1 MKRWISILLIA
12 SLLFTFLPIGG
23 AAQAETMATTH
34 SHSGWTALNS
44 NSSVFKGQDPLNAG
58 KYYLSSDVDATGFIT
73 INGNVTLCLNGKVL
87 DLRGYAIN
95 VRSGDHLTI
104 CDCSSA
110 THYGNIGT
118 DGLWQASASSGSCD
132 LTGGVITSTSSVA
145 GNFSAVSVESGGSLT
160 LVSGNIAGN
169 TAGSNGGGGV
179 FVHGSNSS
187 FTMTGGSIIGNCAD
201 KKHGGGV
208 SVASGSFTMTG
219 GSIAN
224 NTASGDGG
232 GDGGGVYVTGNNSSF
247 IMNGGSIS
255 GNSATQWG
263 GGVSVNG
270 SSFTMNDGSISGN
283 TASSGGGVHVNGSG
297 FTMSSGNITVN
308 HASGSGGG
316 VMLNIS
322 STSMTL
328 SGDVRINGNTTA
340 NTTAANAPSN
350 VYLPQGRVITIGG
363 PLTGRENI
371 GVSMAQLGVFT
382 SGLPGKGSL
391 DNFTSDDSDCILL
404 SSDGG
409 EAALHAHSYTYSAED
424 AVITEG
430 CTCGHNAT
438 ATLSAPTALTYD
450 GEAKTASMQY
460 DDDWQGYRK
469 WIIRYTKDEQSV
481 SEVKEAG
488 TYTASVTIGRDATA
502 SVTFTIEK
510 ASQAA
515 PSAGEGYAIG
525 YGNETLTVMK
535 GYEVATAETGGTT
548 VSSGDKI
555 APGDT
560 LCIRRPGDNNH
571 TPSDWTA
578 LRIPSRPATPAAPTV
593 TGKTDTSITIAT
605 ESGKAYCIGDGNW
618 ITGDGKPHTFSDLTA
633 GTAYTITV
641 RVPATTSHFAS
652 ESASTSVTTKTA
664 AAAAPAAPSGVSVT
678 ASSVTVADS
687 VSGQQYVVVPAD
699 TTTDIDW
706 SQAQSGNGGALTFD
720 NLNSGTAYVVYTRT
734 AETEEA
740 MPSQASS
747 TRVTTAAAAP
757 NAGEGYAID
766 YGNETI
772 TVKDGY
778 EVRVE
783 NGEWQLE
790 TITFAPGTSYEVR
803 KAAANGVPASAAVSF
818 ATAARPAAPGDAV
831 TVVNES
837 IKGKGDGAVK
847 GITSDMEYKR
857 GDGEWTSGTGDAL
870 TNLAAGTTVTV
881 RLKATNAAPH
891 GEKQIYTVE
900 AGKSLTVIFNSNG
913 GSDVASIEDLSYN
926 ASITA
931 PIAPTKNGYTFVG
944 WYKDEALTSAWDFNS
959 EKVTADTTLYAKWTA
974 NTNTAYTVKHWQQ
987 KLDAENYTC
996 VDTENGTGTTGAS
1009 VTPAVNTYEGF
1020 TAPNAQTVTIA
1031 ADGSTVVNYY
1041 YTRNSYTVSL
1051 SPGTGIASVSGAGTY
1066 AYGAAVTID
1075 ADVEDGY
1082 SWQQWSDG
1090 NAEQSRSFTMGASDV
1105 SLTAQ
1110 ATLNQYTITYNL
1122 AGGTLPNDA
1131 ANPDFYTVESED
1143 ITLANPTKTGHAFAG
1158 WTGTGLDAAS
1168 ETVTIAQGSTGN
1180 RAYTATWTA
1189 NSYAIAYAGM
1199 DGAEAGEN
1207 QPTSHTY
1214 GTVTIVSD
1222 PTKTGYTFA
1231 GWLVN
1236 GSSEAVKDLTLGAD
1250 DYTEAI
1256 TLTATWTANHYT
1268 VAFDANGGSGTMAS
1282 QAFTYDAAQA
1292 LAAASFTRAGH
1303 AFSGWNTAADGSGT
1317 SFADGTSVVNLSAEN
1332 GASVTLYAQ
1341 WTEDAKYSLSG
1352 KVTESDRTGAAGATV
1367 TLLQGVEEIAKT
1379 TTDSDGCYVFTNIPA
1394 GIYNIVTEKGDVT
1407 TTTMVTVDADH
1418 ETMPDITLPEGS
1430 KNATVDNSAAGAFAA
1445 TVGGLN
1451 EIAAAETVKNGETVT
1466 ITLAVTEKEDV
1477 TNSGEAEDG
1486 TLKEEQAAIKQEADG
1501 QTLAFLD
1508 LSLLKT
1514 TTQNGVEGTP
1524 ENIGGSNDNLL
1535 TIVVPFATDNRRHI
1549 TVYRYHGTAAEA
1561 LPEGSENAVNG
1572 EYFSV
1577 GDGVITICA
1586 KKFSTYAIGYSNP
1599 PSTGGSVGLAPIVT
1613 ESEHGSVSLSP
1624 SRPSIGQT
1632 VTITPQPDE
1641 GYIVAAVTVTDASG
1655 QALTVT
1661 KNHDGTWSYEQPR
1674 GQVTIAVTFRL
1685 ASDASDCP
1693 QDNSCPLAGYSDL
1706 QMHTWYHDC
1715 VHYCL
1720 ENGLM
1725 VGTAQGVFSP
1735 DAALTRAQAV
1745 VILWRNEGSPLVEQP
1760 LDFDD
1765 VADDDW
1771 YADAVRW
1778 AVATDVMS
1786 GYGNGRFGAD
1796 DPMTREQMASM
1807 FHRFAFQ
1814 KGIAVS
1820 EGAAVDLNRFSDA
1833 DAISSWALDVVQWAC
1848 DTGLLRGF
1856 EDGRLDPTGNTTRAQ
1871 YSAMIMRFLED
1882 ITQ

>member
-12 SLLFTFLPIGG
+12 SLLFTFLPTGG
-23 AAQAETMATTH
+23 AAQAESTATTH
-34 SHSGWTALNS
+34 SHDGWTALS
-44 NSSVFKGQDPLNAG
+44 AAG
-58 KYYLSSDVDATGFIT
+58 GTLSAGNYYLTGDVDATDFIT
-73 INGNVTLCLNGKVL
+73 INGNVALCLNGKVL
-87 DLRGYAIN
+87 DLKGKAIK
-95 VRSGDHLTI
+95 VGSGDHLII

-110 THYGNIGT
+110 THYGNIDT
-118 DGLWQASASSGSCD
+118 DGLWQASNNSSGSCN
-132 LTGGVITSTSSVA
+132 LTGGIITSTSSVA
-145 GNFSAVSVESGGSLT
+145 GNSSAVSVEGGGSLT
-160 LVSGNIAGN
+160 LASGNIAGN
-169 TAGSNGGGGV
+169 TAGSYGGGGV
-179 FVHGSNSS
+179 FVYGSNSS
-187 FTMTGGSIIGNCAD
+187 FTMEGGSIIGNRAD

-208 SVASGSFTMTG
+208 SVVSGSFTMTG

-232 GDGGGVYVTGNNSSF
+232 GYGGGVYVTGSDSSF
-247 IMNGGSIS
+247 TMNGGSIS

-270 SSFTMNDGSISGN
+270 SSFTMESGSISGN

-297 FTMSSGNITVN
+297 FTMSGGNISGNT
-308 HASGSGGG
+308 ASGSGGG
-316 VMLNIS
+316 VVLNNTNG
-322 STSMTL
+322 TSMTL
-328 SGDVRINGNTTA
+328 SGNVGITS
-340 NTTAANAPSN
+340 NTTAAGAPSN
-350 VYLPQGRVITIGG
+350 VYLPEGRVITIGESG
-363 PLTGRENI
+363 LTTNAQI
-371 GVSMAQLGVFT
+371 GVSMAKPGVFT
-382 SGLPGKGSL
+382 SGLSGNGSL
-391 DNFTSDDSDCILL
+391 DNFTSDDSDYSLL

-409 EAALHAHSYTYSAED
+409 EAALHAHSYTYSAEG
-424 AVITEG
+424 ALITQK
-430 CTCGHNAT
+430 CICGHHAT
-438 ATLSAPTALTYD
+438 ATLSAPTDLVYD
-450 GEAKTASMQY
+450 GQAKTASMQY
-460 DDDWQGYRK
+460 SSNWQGSQN
-469 WIIRYTKDEQSV
+469 WTISYTKGGEPVQAV
-481 SEVKEAG
+481 TEAG
-488 TYTASVTIGRDATA
+488 TYTASVTIDNATA
-502 SVTFTIEK
+502 SVTFTIAQ
-510 ASQAA
+510 ASQEP

-525 YGNETLTVMK
+525 YGNETLTVK
-535 GYEVATAETGGTT
+535 DGYEVATAETGGTT
-548 VSSGDKI
+548 VSSGSTI
-555 APGDT
+555 TPGDT
-560 LCIRRPGDNNH
+560 LYIRRPGDNNH

-578 LRIPSRPATPAAPTV
+578 LRIPARPATPAAPTV
-593 TGKTDTSITIAT
+593 RGKTDTSITIAT

-641 RVPATTSHFAS
+641 RVPATTSDFAS

-664 AAAAPAAPSGVSVT
+664 AAAAPAAPSAVTVT

-687 VSGQQYVVVPAD
+687 VSGQQYVVVPEGTAD
-699 TTTDIDW
+699 IEW
-706 SQAQSGNGGALTFD
+706 SQAQSGNGSALTFD

-734 AETEEA
+734 AETEAA
-740 MPSQASS
+740 MPSQVSS
-747 TRVTTAAAAP
+747 TSVTTAAAAP
-757 NAGEGYAID
+757 SAGEGYAID
-766 YGNETI
+766 YSNETI

-778 EVRVE
+778 EVRVD
-783 NGEWQLE
+783 GKWQTE
-790 TITFAPGTSYEVR
+790 TITLEPGTSYEVR

-818 ATAARPAAPGDAV
+818 TTAARPAAPGDAV
-831 TVVNES
+831 TVVNET
-837 IKGKGDGAVK
+837 IKGKGDGALN
-847 GITSDMEYKR
+847 GITNVMEYKL
-857 GDGEWTSGTGDAL
+857 GNGSWTNGTGDAL

-881 RLKATNAAPH
+881 RLKATNTAPH
-891 GEKQIYTVE
+891 GVAQTYTVE
-900 AGKSLTVIFNSNG
+900 AGAPLTVTFNSNG
-913 GSDVASIEDLSYN
+913 GSDVASIGDLSYN
-926 ASITA
+926 ESITA
-931 PIAPTKNGYTFVG
+931 PTAPTKTGYTFVG
-944 WYKDEALTSAWDFNS
+944 WYKDEALNQAWDFS
-959 EKVTADTTLYAKWTA
+959 SDTVTADTTLYAKWTA

-987 KLDAENYTC
+987 NLDAENYTC
-996 VDTENGTGTTGAS
+996 ADTENGTGTTGAS

-1020 TAPNAQTVTIA
+1020 TAPNTQTVTIA

-1066 AYGAAVTID
+1066 AYGATVTID
-1075 ADVEDGY
+1075 ADVKTGY

-1090 NAEQSRSFTMGASDV
+1090 KTDKSRSFTMGASDV

-1110 ATLNQYTITYNL
+1110 ATLNQYTITYDL
-1122 AGGTLPNDA
+1122 AGGTLPDGD
-1131 ANPDFYTVESED
+1131 ANPGSYTVESED
-1143 ITLANPTKTGHAFAG
+1143 ITLANPTKTGYAFAG
-1158 WTGTGLDAAS
+1158 WTGTGLDDAS
-1168 ETVTIAQGSTGN
+1168 ETVTIAQGSTGD
-1180 RAYTATWTA
+1180 RGYTATWTA
-1189 NSYAIAYAGM
+1189 NNYAITYEGM
-1199 DGAEAGEN
+1199 DGAEAGEH
-1207 QPTSHTY
+1207 QPASHTY
-1214 GTVTIVSD
+1214 GTATTVSD

-1231 GWLVN
+1231 GWRVN
-1236 GSSEAVKDLTLGAD
+1236 GSGEAVKDLTLGAEA
-1250 DYTEAI
+1250 YTADI
-1256 TLTATWTANHYT
+1256 TLTATWTANRYT
-1268 VAFDANGGSGTMAS
+1268 VAFDANGGSGTMAP
-1282 QAFTYDAAQA
+1282 QAFTYDEAQA

-1303 AFSGWNTAADGSGT
+1303 TFAGWNTAADGSGT
-1317 SFADGTSVVNLSAEN
+1317 SFADGTSVVNLSAED

-1352 KVTESDRTGAAGATV
+1352 QVTESDGTGAAGATV
-1367 TLLQGVEEIAKT
+1367 TLMQGAKEIAKT
-1379 TTDSDGCYVFTNIPA
+1379 TTDSSGRYVFTNIPA
-1394 GIYNIVTEKGDVT
+1394 GVYNIVTEKDEVT

-1418 ETMPDITLPEGS
+1418 ETMPDITLPKGS
-1430 KNATVDNSAAGAFAA
+1430 KNATVDNTAAGAFAA

-1451 EIAAAETVKNGETVT
+1451 EIANSAQVNDGETVT
-1466 ITLAVTEKEDV
+1466 ITLAVTEKKDV
-1477 TNSGEAEDG
+1477 TNSGEAEDE
-1486 TLKEEQAAIKQEADG
+1486 TLKQEQAAIKQEAAG

-1514 TTQNGVEGTP
+1514 TTPNGGVASTVD
-1524 ENIGGSNDNLL
+1524 IGGSNSSLL

-1549 TVYRYHGTAAEA
+1549 TVYRYHGAAAEA

-1586 KKFSTYAIGYSNP
+1586 KKFSTYAIGYTNQ

-1613 ESEHGSVSLSP
+1613 ETEHGSVSLSP
-1624 SRPSIGQT
+1624 SRPSVGQT

-1641 GYIVAAVTVTDASG
+1641 GYTVAAVTVTDASG

-1674 GQVTIAVTFRL
+1674 GQVTIVVIFRL

-1693 QDNSCPLAGYSDL
+1693 QDDSCPLAGYSDL

-1715 VHYCL
+1715 IHYCL

-1765 VADDDW
+1765 VADDAW

-1778 AVATDVMS
+1778 AVAADVMS

-1807 FHRFAFQ
+1807 FHRFALQ
-1814 KGIAVS
+1814 KGVAVS
-1820 EGAAVDLNRFSDA
+1820 DGAAVDLNRFSDA

-1856 EDGRLDPTGNTTRAQ
+1856 EDGRLDPTGSTTRVQ

>member
-12 SLLFTFLPIGG
+12 SLLLTFLPTGG
-23 AAQAETMATTH
+23 AAQAETTATTH
-34 SHSGWTALNS
+34 SHSDGWTALYS
-44 NSSVFKGQDPLNAG
+44 NSSVFAGQASLSAG
-58 KYYLSSDVDATGFIT
+58 NYYLSSDVDATSFIN
-73 INGNVTLCLNGKVL
+73 IDGDVTLCLNGKVL
-87 DLRGYAIN
+87 DLHGAAIK
-95 VRSGDHLTI
+95 VGSGDHLTI

-110 THYGNIGT
+110 THYGNIGD
-118 DGLWQASASSGSCD
+118 DGLWQASASSSDCN
-132 LTGGVITSTSSVA
+132 LTGGVITGTGGSA
-145 GNFSAVSVESGGSLT
+145 GNRSAVSVEGGSLT
-160 LVSGNIAGN
+160 LASGNIAG
-169 TAGSNGGGGV
+169 TSTDSSYGGGGV
-179 FVHGSNSS
+179 FVYGSNSS
-187 FTMTGGSIIGNCAD
+187 FTMEGGSIIGNRAD
-201 KKHGGGV
+201 KKNGGGV
-208 SVASGSFTMTG
+208 SVVSGRFTMIG
-219 GSIAN
+219 GRIVN

-232 GDGGGVYVTGNNSSF
+232 GYGGGVYVTGGSF
-247 IMNGGSIS
+247 TMEGGSIS
-255 GNSATQWG
+255 DNTGEQWG
-263 GGVSVNG
+263 GGVYVNS
-270 SSFTMNDGSISGN
+270 SSFNMTNGSISGN
-283 TASSGGGVHVNGSG
+283 TASSGGGVQVTGSS
-297 FTMSSGNITVN
+297 FTMSGGSITGNQANGGV
-308 HASGSGGG
+308 GGG
-316 VMLNIS
+316 VVLNDSS

-328 SGDVRINGNTTA
+328 SGDVDITGNTTA
-340 NTTAANAPSN
+340 AGAPSN
-350 VYLPQGRVITIGG
+350 VYLASGRVITIGG
-363 PLTGRENI
+363 PLTGSKNI
-371 GVSMAQLGVFT
+371 GVSMARPGVFT
-382 SGLPGKGSL
+382 SGLSGKGSL
-391 DNFTSDDSDCILL
+391 ANFTSDNSKYSLL

-409 EAALHAHSYTYSAED
+409 EAALHAHSYTYSAEG
-424 AVITEG
+424 AVITQA
-430 CTCGHNAT
+430 CTCGHRAT

-450 GEAKTASMQY
+450 GQAKTASMQY
-460 DDDWQGYRK
+460 DENWQGSRT
-469 WIIRYTKDEQSV
+469 WTISYTKDGQSV
-481 SEVKEAG
+481 SEVTEAG
-488 TYTASVTIGRDATA
+488 TYTASVTIGKATA

-515 PSAGEGYAIG
+515 PNAGEGYVID
-525 YGNETLTVMK
+525 YGSETITVVDD
-535 GYEVATAETGGTT
+535 YEVATATTEGTT
-548 VSSGDKI
+548 VASGDKI
-555 APGDT
+555 TPGAA
-560 LCIRRPGDNNH
+560 LYIRRPGDSNH

-578 LRIPSRPATPAAPTV
+578 FTIPARPATPDAPTV
-593 TGKTDTSITIAT
+593 SGKTDTSITIAT
-605 ESGKAYCIGDGNW
+605 ESGKAYCIGGGNW
-618 ITGDGKPHTFSDLTA
+618 IAGDGNSHTFSDLMA

-641 RVPATTSHFAS
+641 RVPATTSDFAS

-664 AAAAPAAPSGVSVT
+664 AAAAPAAPSEETITVT
-678 ASSVTVADS
+678 ASSVTVENS
-687 VSGQQYVVVPAD
+687 VSAQQYVVVPAG
-699 TTTDIDW
+699 TTDIDW
-706 SQAQSGNGGALTFD
+706 SLAQSGNGGTLTFD
-720 NLNSGTAYVVYTRT
+720 NLTPSTAYVVYTRT
-734 AETEEA
+734 AETEAA

-747 TRVTTAAAAP
+747 TSVTTAAAAP
-757 NAGEGYAID
+757 SAGEGYAID
-766 YGNETI
+766 YSNETI
-772 TVKDGY
+772 TVTSGY
-778 EVRVE
+778 EVCVD
-783 NGEWQLE
+783 GEWQTG
-790 TITFAPGTSYEVR
+790 TITLAPGTSYEVR

-818 ATAARPAAPGDAV
+818 TTAARPAKPGDAV
-831 TVVNES
+831 TVVHET
-837 IKGKGDGAVK
+837 IKGKGDGAVN
-847 GITSDMEYKR
+847 GITSDMEYKL
-857 GDGEWTSGTGDAL
+857 GNGEWTSGTGDAL

-891 GEKQIYTVE
+891 GDEQTYTVE
-900 AGKSLTVIFNSNG
+900 AGRSLTVTFDSNG
-913 GSDVASIEDLSYN
+913 GSDVASIGDLSYN

-931 PIAPTKNGYTFVG
+931 PTAPTKTGYTFVG
-944 WYKDEALTSAWDFNS
+944 WYKDAALDQEWDFNS

-974 NTNTAYTVKHWQQ
+974 N
-987 KLDAENYTC
+987 
-996 VDTENGTGTTGAS
+996 S
-1009 VTPAVNTYEGF
+1009 
-1020 TAPNAQTVTIA
+1020 
-1031 ADGSTVVNYY
+1031 
-1041 YTRNSYTVSL
+1041 
-1051 SPGTGIASVSGAGTY
+1051 
-1066 AYGAAVTID
+1066 
-1075 ADVEDGY
+1075 
-1082 SWQQWSDG
+1082 
-1090 NAEQSRSFTMGASDV
+1090 
-1105 SLTAQ
+1105 
-1110 ATLNQYTITYNL
+1110 YTITYNL
-1122 AGGTLPNDA
+1122 AGGTLPDNA
-1131 ANPDFYTVESED
+1131 ANPNSYTVESAA

-1189 NSYAIAYAGM
+1189 NSYTIAYAGM
-1199 DGAEAGEN
+1199 DGAEAGEH

-1214 GTVTIVSD
+1214 GTATTVSD

-1236 GSSEAVKDLTLGAD
+1236 GSGEAVKDLTLGAEA
-1250 DYTEAI
+1250 YTADI
-1256 TLTATWTANHYT
+1256 TLTAAWTANHYT
-1268 VAFDANGGSGTMAS
+1268 VAFDANGGSGTMGP

-1303 AFSGWNTAADGSGT
+1303 TFSGWNTAADGSGT
-1317 SFADGTSVVNLSAEN
+1317 SFADETSVVNLSAED

-1352 KVTESDRTGAAGATV
+1352 KVTESDGTTGAVGATV
-1367 TLLQGVEEIAKT
+1367 TLMQGVEEIAKT
-1379 TTDSDGCYVFTNIPA
+1379 TTDSDGRYVFTNIPA
-1394 GIYNIVTEKGDVT
+1394 GIYNIVTEKDDVT

-1418 ETMPDITLPEGS
+1418 ETMPGIKLPEGC
-1430 KNATVDNSAAGAFAA
+1430 KNATVDNSEAGAFAA
-1445 TVGGLN
+1445 AVGGLN
-1451 EIAAAETVKNGETVT
+1451 EIANNAQVANGETVT

-1477 TNSGEAEDG
+1477 TNSTEAEDEK
-1486 TLKEEQAAIKQEADG
+1486 LKQEQAAIKQEASA

-1524 ENIGGSNDNLL
+1524 ENIGGNNDKLL
-1535 TIVVPFATDNRRHI
+1535 TIVVPFATDNRCHI

-1577 GDGVITICA
+1577 GDGIITICA

-1613 ESEHGSVSLSP
+1613 ESEHGSVQLSP

-1632 VTITPQPDE
+1632 VTITPQPNE

-1693 QDNSCPLAGYSDL
+1693 QDDSCPLAGYSDL

-1786 GYGNGRFGAD
+1786 GYGNGCFGAD
-1796 DPMTREQMASM
+1796 APMTREQMASM

-1814 KGIAVS
+1814 KGIAVN
-1820 EGAAVDLNRFSDA
+1820 EGAAVDLESFSDA
-1833 DAISSWALDVVQWAC
+1833 DAISSWALEVVQWAC

>member
-12 SLLFTFLPIGG
+12 SLLFTFLPTSG
-23 AAQAETMATTH
+23 AAQAEPTATTH
-34 SHSGWTALNS
+34 SHDGWMALYS

-58 KYYLSSDVDATGFIT
+58 KYYLTGNVDATGFIT
-73 INGNVTLCLNGKVL
+73 INGDVTLCLNGNLMDLKGKAIKV
-87 DLRGYAIN
+87 G
-95 VRSGDHLTI
+95 SGDHLII

-132 LTGGVITSTSSVA
+132 LTGGIITSTGSDT
-145 GNFSAVSVESGGSLT
+145 GNSSAVSVTDGGSLT
-160 LVSGNIAGN
+160 LASGNIAGN

-179 FVHGSNSS
+179 SVYGRDSS
-187 FTMTGGSIIGNCAD
+187 FTMSGGSIIGNRAVQ
-201 KKHGGGV
+201 KNGGGV
-208 SVASGSFTMTG
+208 SVVSGSFTMTG

-224 NTASGDGG
+224 NTASGN
-232 GDGGGVYVTGNNSSF
+232 GGGVCVESGSF
-247 IMNGGSIS
+247 AMNGGSIS

-263 GGVSVNG
+263 GGVYVNN
-270 SSFTMNDGSISGN
+270 SSFAMRGGSISGN
-283 TASSGGGVHVNGSG
+283 TASSGGGVSVNGSG
-297 FTMSSGNITVN
+297 FTMSGGNISGNT
-308 HASGSGGG
+308 ASGSGGG
-316 VMLNIS
+316 VVLNNTNG
-322 STSMTL
+322 TSMTL
-328 SGDVRINGNTTA
+328 SGNVGITS
-340 NTTAANAPSN
+340 NTTAAGAPSN
-350 VYLPQGRVITIGG
+350 VYLPQSGVITIGENG
-363 PLTGRENI
+363 LTTNAQI

-382 SGLPGKGSL
+382 SGLSGNGSL
-391 DNFTSDDSDCILL
+391 DNFTSDDSEYILL
-404 SSDGG
+404 SSDDG
-409 EAALHAHSYTYSAED
+409 EAALHAHSYTYSAES
-424 AVITEG
+424 AVITQE
-430 CTCGHNAT
+430 CICGHHAT
-438 ATLSAPTALTYD
+438 ATLSAPTDLVYD
-450 GEAKTASMQY
+450 GQAKTASMQY
-460 DDDWQGYRK
+460 GDNWQGSRN
-469 WIIRYTKDEQSV
+469 WPISYTKDGEPVQAV
-481 SEVKEAG
+481 TGAG

-510 ASQAA
+510 ASQE
-515 PSAGEGYAIG
+515 PPNVGEGYVIN
-525 YGNETLTVMK
+525 YGNETITVTN
-535 GYEVATAETGGTT
+535 GYEVATAETGGNT
-548 VSSGDKI
+548 VASGSTI
-555 APGDT
+555 APGAA
-560 LCIRRPGDNNH
+560 LYIRRSGDSNH
-571 TPSDWTA
+571 TPSEWTE
-578 LRIPSRPATPAAPTV
+578 LTIPARPATPAAPTV
-593 TGKTDTSITIAT
+593 RGKTDTSIIIAT
-605 ESGKAYCIGDGNW
+605 ESGKAYRISDGNW
-618 ITGDGKPHTFSDLTA
+618 ITGDGNPHTFSGLTA
-633 GTAYTITV
+633 GTAYTIAV

-664 AAAAPAAPSGVSVT
+664 AAAAPDAPSDVTVT
-678 ASSVTVADS
+678 ASSVTVAGS

-699 TTTDIDW
+699 MTTDIDW
-706 SQAQSGNGGALTFD
+706 SQAQSGNGGALTFE
-720 NLNSGTAYVVYTRT
+720 NLNPGTAYVVYTRT
-734 AETEEA
+734 AETEAA

-747 TRVTTAAAAP
+747 TSVTTAAAAP
-757 NAGEGYAID
+757 SAGEGYAID
-766 YGNETI
+766 YSNETI

-783 NGEWQLE
+783 NGEWQTK

-831 TVVNES
+831 TVDNET

-847 GITSDMEYKR
+847 GITSAMEYKR
-857 GDGEWTSGTGDAL
+857 GDGEWTSGPGDAL

-913 GSDVASIEDLSYN
+913 GSTVTSIEDLSYN

-944 WYKDEALTSAWDFNS
+944 WYKDEALNQAWDFSS
-959 EKVTADTTLYAKWTA
+959 EKVTTDTTLYAKWTA

-987 KLDAENYTC
+987 NLNAGSDENAENYTC
-996 VDTENGTGTTGAS
+996 AATENGTGTTGAS

-1051 SPGTGIASVSGAGTY
+1051 SAGTGIASVSGAGTY
-1066 AYGAAVTID
+1066 AYGATVTID
-1075 ADVEDGY
+1075 AVVEDGY

-1090 NAEQSRSFTMGASDV
+1090 NADKRRSFTMGASDV

-1110 ATLNQYTITYNL
+1110 ATLNEYTITYNL
-1122 AGGTLPNDA
+1122 AGGALPDDA
-1131 ANPDFYTVESED
+1131 ANPNSYTVESAAF
-1143 ITLANPTKTGHAFAG
+1143 TLTNPTKTGHAFAG
-1158 WTGTGLDAAS
+1158 WTGTGLDGAS

-1189 NSYAIAYAGM
+1189 NSYTIAYAGM
-1199 DGAEAGEN
+1199 DGAEAGEH
-1207 QPTSHTY
+1207 QPKSHTY
-1214 GTVTIVSD
+1214 GTATTVSD

-1236 GSSEAVKDLTLGAD
+1236 GSGEAVKNLTLGAD

-1268 VAFDANGGSGTMAS
+1268 VAFDANGGSGTMAP
-1282 QAFTYDAAQA
+1282 QAFTYDAAQE

-1303 AFSGWNTAADGSGT
+1303 TFAGWNTAADGSGT
-1317 SFADGTSVVNLSAEN
+1317 SFADGTSVVNLSAED

-1341 WTEDAKYSLSG
+1341 WTEDTKYSLSG
-1352 KVTESDRTGAAGATV
+1352 QVTESDGTTGAVGATV
-1367 TLLQGVEEIAKT
+1367 TLMQGAEEIAQT
-1379 TTDSDGCYVFTNIPA
+1379 TTDSDGRYVFTNIPA
-1394 GIYNIVTEKGDVT
+1394 GIYNIVTEKDEVI

-1430 KNATVDNSAAGAFAA
+1430 KNATVDNTAAGAFAA

-1451 EIAAAETVKNGETVT
+1451 EIAAAETVENGETVT

-1477 TNSGEAEDG
+1477 TNSGEAEDE
-1486 TLKEEQAAIKQEADG
+1486 TLKEEQAAIKQEAAG

-1514 TTQNGVEGTP
+1514 TTPNGGVASTVD
-1524 ENIGGSNDNLL
+1524 IGGDNDNLL
-1535 TIVVPFATDNRRHI
+1535 TIVVPFATDNRRGI
-1549 TVYRYHGTAAEA
+1549 TVYRYHGGAAEA

-1577 GDGVITICA
+1577 GDGIITICA
-1586 KKFSTYAIGYSNP
+1586 KKFSTYAIGSTNP
-1599 PSTGGSVGLAPIVT
+1599 PSGGDLAPAPIVT

-1624 SRPSIGQT
+1624 FRPSIGQT
-1632 VTITPQPDE
+1632 VTITPRPDE
-1641 GYIVAAVTVTDASG
+1641 GYTVAAVTVTDASG

-1693 QDNSCPLAGYSDL
+1693 QDDSCPLAGYSDL

-1735 DAALTRAQAV
+1735 DTALTRAQAV

-1807 FHRFAFQ
+1807 FHRFALQ
-1814 KGIAVS
+1814 KGIAVN
-1820 EGAAVDLNRFSDA
+1820 EGAAVDLESFSDA
-1833 DAISSWALDVVQWAC
+1833 DAISSWALEVVQWAC

-1856 EDGRLDPTGNTTRAQ
+1856 ENGRLDPTGNTTRAQ